1 MAEEK
6 EILIKIDVQAN
17 QLADVQQLIKE
28 TNKEFAKGEKDVK
41 EYTAEIRALKAEEA
55 KLKEEGKQLLL
66 QQKAQENSIEGMRA
80 KLSLLTKQRNQL
92 NLSDKDGVQR
102 AAQLNVQIKE
112 LNNNLSG
119 FERAGGDFRRNVGN
133 YPEQFKEAA
142 GGVQVFGHSLGDLF
156 KLLLTNPFGLIL
168 TALTGLYQALKQNDE
183 IATFFKGVMTG
194 LGIVLDNISG
204 FISKVVLGFKDF
216 LTSGSALSGF
226 VSDFGKRITNFVLG
240 PIQLLISYSEVF
252 SKLAKGDFKDA
263 AKTAALATI
272 EFGKSMAFANNE
284 SNSLLS
290 SLGELTQAGIDYENA
305 LDAIEAKQSKLNV
318 TISELEKQRARLILQ
333 SKDLSKTEEER
344 IRLNEAAAAI
354 DKRILSERLSLL
366 NEEISAQQKYIN
378 ALDEGSVK
386 REEAEFRLNDL
397 LVQRNAFEQ
406 ESIRFQELAQN
417 KRNAI
422 IEKQQKLEEEVA
434 KKREEEERKRQEE
447 LEKRNQR
454 EIEAAYEL
462 EVFKREM
469 DIESTNNLDEQ
480 LEKRRELLEFQKEF
494 ELSNTDLVESER
506 LLIIE
511 KYKKKEADL
520 VKQVETQKAKVTK
533 QKQKDTLDTVAS
545 TTQNVLS
552 ILNQQ
557 SAAYKALQ
565 IADATRNAYLSFSQT
580 MSDPSIFP
588 TYLKPILA
596 GVNLAVGLANVAKLA
611 GVFGGG
617 GEFETNGPT
626 MIMVGDNPGGR
637 ERVTVE
643 PISGRGQTRV
653 FDGNKIAMAGGGVVV
668 ANGASRPIKQG
679 FEAQNNLL
687 QALSSMPPPEVS
699 VKEITDT
706 SNRVRT
712 KERISR
718 IG

>member
-6 EILIKIDVQAN
+6 EILFKIEVQAN

-28 TNKEFAKGEKDVK
+28 TNKEFAKGDKDVK

-92 NLSDKDGVQR
+92 NLSDKDGVKR
-102 AAQLNVQIKE
+102 AAELNVQIKE
-112 LNNNLSG
+112 LNDNLSG

-142 GGVQVFGHSLGDLF
+142 GGVQIFGHSLGDLF
-156 KLLLTNPFGLIL
+156 KAILTNPFGLIL
-168 TALTGLYQALKQNDE
+168 TALTGLYKALEQNDT
-183 IATFFKGVMTG
+183 IATFFKGAMTG
-194 LGIVLDNISG
+194 LGIVFDNVAG
-204 FISKVVLGFKDF
+204 FISKVVLGLADF
-216 LTSGSALSGF
+216 LSSGSALGNF
-226 VSDFGKRITNFVLG
+226 FSDFGKRIANAVLA
-240 PIQLLISYSEVF
+240 PLQLVIDSAKAF
-252 SKLAKGDFKDA
+252 GKLANGDFKG
-263 AKTAALATI
+263 ALLSAGSAMLD
-272 EFGKSMAFANNE
+272 FGKNITFANNE
-284 SNSLLS
+284 SNKLIS
-290 SLGELTQAGIDYENA
+290 SLGELTQAGLEYEKA
-305 LDAIEAKQSKLNV
+305 LDDIEAKQSKLNV
-318 TISELEKQRARLILQ
+318 TVSELEKQRARLILQ

-422 IEKQQKLEEEVA
+422 IEKQAKLEEEQA
-434 KKREEEERKRQEE
+434 KKRAEEEARRLKESEERNRK
-447 LEKRNQR
+447 
-454 EIEAAYEL
+454 EIEAAYDL
-462 EVFKREM
+462 EVFKRERE
-469 DIESTNNLDEQ
+469 IETTASLDEQ
-480 LEKRRELLEFQKEF
+480 LELRRELLDFQRDY
-494 ELSNTDLVESER
+494 ELSNTNLVESER

-511 KYKKKEADL
+511 QYKKKEADL
-520 VKQVETQKAKVTK
+520 VKQIETQKAKITK
-533 QKQKDTLDTVAS
+533 QKQDATLSAFANTS
-545 TTQNVLS
+545 QNVLS

-557 SAAYKALQ
+557 SAAFKALQ
-565 IADATRNAYLSFSQT
+565 IADATRNAYVSFSQT
-580 MSDPSIFP
+580 MADKTIFP
-588 TYLKPILA
+588 TYLKPIFA
-596 GVNLAVGLANVAKLA
+596 GINLAVGLANVAKLA

-643 PISGRGQTRV
+643 PLSGRGQTRV

-668 ANGASRPIKQG
+668 ANGGSRPIKQG

-687 QALSSMPPPEVS
+687 QALSAMPAPEVS
-699 VKEITDT
+699 VKEITNT
-706 SNRVRT
+706 TNRVRV
-712 KERISR
+712 KEKISR

>member
-41 EYTAEIRALKAEEA
+41 EYTADIRALKAEEA

-102 AAQLNVQIKE
+102 AAELNVQIKE
-112 LNNNLSG
+112 LNDNLSG

-156 KLLLTNPFGLIL
+156 KLILTNPIGLIL
-168 TALTGLYQALKQNDE
+168 TALTGLYQALKQNDT

-194 LGIVLDNISG
+194 LGVVLDNIAG
-204 FISKVVLGFKDF
+204 FVSKVVLGFVDF
-216 LTSGSALSGF
+216 LSSGNALSNF
-226 VSDFGKRITNFVLG
+226 LVDFGKRITNFVLA
-240 PIQLLISYSEVF
+240 PIQLLISYSDAF
-252 SKLAKGDFKDA
+252 SKLAKGDFSAA
-263 AKTAALATI
+263 AKSAALATL
-272 EFGKSMAFANNE
+272 EFGKSMVFANNQT
-284 SNSLLS
+284 NSLLS

-318 TISELEKQRARLILQ
+318 TVSELEKQRARLILQ

-354 DKRILSERLSLL
+354 DKRILNERLGLL

-397 LVQRNAFEQ
+397 LVQRNAFDQ

-422 IEKQQKLEEEVA
+422 IEKQLKLEEEEA
-434 KKREEEERKRQEE
+434 KKREEKEAKRLADLEIRETKERQ
-447 LEKRNQR
+447 
-454 EIEAAYEL
+454 AAFDL

-480 LEKRRELLEFQKEF
+480 LERRRELLEFQKEY

-506 LLIIE
+506 LLILE

-520 VKQVETQKAKVTK
+520 VKQVETQKAKITK
-533 QKQKDTLDTVAS
+533 QKQDATLSAFANTS
-545 TTQNVLS
+545 QNVLS
-552 ILNQQ
+552 ILKQQ
-557 SAAYKALQ
+557 STAFKALQ
-565 IADATRNAYLSFSQT
+565 IADATRNAYVSFSQT
-580 MSDPSIFP
+580 MADKTIFP

-596 GVNLAVGLANVAKLA
+596 GINLAVGLANVAKLA

-643 PISGRGQTRV
+643 PLSGRGQTRV
-653 FDGNKIAMAGGGVVV
+653 FDSNKIAMAGGGVVV
-668 ANGASRPIKQG
+668 ANGSSRPIRQS

-687 QALSSMPPPEVS
+687 QALSSMPAPEVS

-706 SNRVRT
+706 TNRVRA

-718 IG
+718 I